1 MEQAILFGNGFNRI
15 TNEKCSWDDI
25 LASKVDKDLRDISYT
40 LQYESAYLKEFQKNL
55 KVMMKL
61 YLRKIL

>member
-40 LQYESAYLKEFQKNL
+40 LQYESAYLKEYQDITVPL
-55 KVMMKL
+55 KF
-61 YLRKIL
+61 